1 MHISW
6 KSFFLSFGISLAVFS
21 VLMVIVCSGVFG
33 SFVAS
38 EKVNGLTEEQA
49 MLAPMA
55 RSEYQSYLFYCHD
68 KDGKALDFALLARV
82 DMAGKRI
89 LVTDLE
95 GEDLIERQGSL
106 FYVSSLY
113 ASYGKEELGE
123 IFAAL
128 TGYDVTEDRIKD
140 ARVCMPDAM
149 KEDTVRFWDV
159 AEILPTVLGEQ
170 THGFKIE
177 ECPLVA
183 DINEEIRVINTKKSI
198 EAFGALEIK
207 NKYIN

>member
-6 KSFFLSFGISLAVFS
+6 KSFFLSFGVSIAVFA
-21 VLMVIVCSGVFG
+21 VLMTVVCSGVFG

-38 EKVNGLTEEQA
+38 EKVHGLTEEQA
-49 MLAPMA
+49 MLAWEA
-55 RSEYQSYLFYCHD
+55 RSEYQSYLFYCHE
-68 KDGKALDFALLARV
+68 KDGTVLDFALLARV

-89 LVTDLE
+89 LVTHLE

-113 ASYGKEELGE
+113 ASYGVQELTE

-128 TGYDVTEDRIKD
+128 TGYDVPMDRVKD
-140 ARVCMPDAM
+140 ARLCMPDAM
-149 KEDTVRFWDV
+149 KEDTVRYLDV

-170 THGFKIE
+170 THGFEIE
-177 ECPLVA
+177 ERPLVV
-183 DINEEIRVINTKKSI
+183 DVTEEIRLIDTKKSI

-207 NKYIN
+207 K